1 MERWLKGHIMLVNTK
16 AKIKQ
21 KKNKTKKQ
29 QTKTRV
35 GQCTAEKPNDDKVLL
50 KEKVLMVS
58 CRS

>member
-1 MERWLKGHIMLVNTK
+1 MLVNIK

-21 KKNKTKKQ
+21 KINKTKKQ

-50 KEKVLMVS
+50 KEKDLMVY